1 MSSSSSGPSNPNA
14 EGSIRNIDPNDP
26 LDLRLFCKNILS
38 LKYPFISLEDCTAV
52 LAADETLYSDLSE
65 ASRKQT
71 GIDEC
76 LRKASTIFEAIRH
89 SAPNPRPVPV
99 AIPPEAAAQP
109 QQTIFNRIT
118 AFVGALR
125 PVFVDFI
132 NNNTEHVPKW
142 CPPGG
147 AADASWLEAQNFPST
162 GGKPDLLLHNL
173 GSFAQSPDL
182 LDRLTK
188 IFEPQPQSHTFLVNT
203 TGTGKTRSML
213 EGLCLHWGFY
223 FASVVDTNNLGSYD
237 LEKTIESYI
246 PNSPG
251 FIQDL
256 STTAGTTERMLSL
269 EQNRRIASKRFTEVL
284 LARVIIFQLFIEIIQ
299 QCRDVLEPKKLWLL
313 IQINPWRLGY
323 AGSDFF
329 VDLTMALR
337 DAPTEWVQDEISAR
351 LTQAREWCY
360 SGFKRVP
367 FFIVLDEAQHAARNH
382 FSAFRSEQSHLI
394 HRPVLREI
402 VRAWLIDFFRHLG
415 WWLIISGTGIDRDVI
430 QQVMVSAL
438 MKPAAYRTQSNDGAF
453 ADSNSHATFMR
464 QYIPQRVL
472 MTPSGEALLERMS
485 YWLHGRHRF
494 TTAFLSELLS
504 QCFRSPHRLLNS
516 FVKAY
521 TGITP
526 TDGQRWIEKEP
537 NDVQWPEALQLNSF
551 DFSKLSQN
559 PNMAGTIIRILN
571 TDLVRSGLPTKVTVT
586 EKLFVEYGFARYIE
600 TTTNKIVID
609 EPLVLLAAELKI
621 GRSSWWYTD
630 RIDTNTPKVNG
641 LEDYLA
647 FTLPVLFQTKPRL
660 DEVFDFFGTIP
671 VWSTYRVEL
680 VSVYDIGTGLGPD
693 ILPVLPNARPHF
705 SYGTDPGADT
715 YATVRWLQHRSP
727 TFVLFPPKGMG
738 PDLMFV
744 LKVLDGSPQGSLLW
758 VAMQAKYSE
767 KGPRLDTET
776 LAGAIRSTTPER
788 YWIQKT
794 GGQHKPKAHPGLAKG
809 TLETLAQLPN
819 RLADAGNQ
827 SVLRVIAAC
836 PAPASLNRAT
846 NWTEGFFQDK
856 TGKHAI
862 ASLSRSFLA
871 QATNT
876 LDPIGKIVSMT
887 SGFEDDTAVVPY
899 EAEPEDEDDDSMD
912 VDMPMAGPSKGPTP
926 SGKKAPKTTKGGPAK
941 AKSVKGSAAAKN
953 AKGSAMGSVKSV
965 SAPRRRTPRRRGE
978 DVSMASSGRVSPSP
992 SVASVRTYNLR
1003 NRSNPT

>member
-1 MSSSSSGPSNPNA
+1 MSSSSGPSNPNPD
-14 EGSIRNIDPNDP
+14 GSIRNIDPNDP

-71 GIDEC
+71 GIDDC

-89 SAPNPRPVPV
+89 SAPNPRPVVV
-99 AIPPEAAAQP
+99 AIPPESAPQP
-109 QQTIFNRIT
+109 QQTILDRIT
-118 AFVGALR
+118 AFVRALR
-125 PVFVDFI
+125 PVFVNFI
-132 NNNTEHVPKW
+132 NNKMEHLPKW
-142 CPPGG
+142 CPPSG

-173 GSFAQSPDL
+173 GYFTQSPDL

-223 FASVVDTNNLGSYD
+223 FASVVDTNNVGSYD

-269 EQNRRIASKRFTEVL
+269 EQNRRIASRRFTEVL
-284 LARVIIFQLFIEIIQ
+284 LARVIIFQLFIDIIQ

-329 VDLTMALR
+329 VDLTIALR
-337 DAPTEWVQDEISAR
+337 DAPTKWVQDEISAR

-402 VRAWLIDFFRHLG
+402 IRAWLIDFFRHLG

-453 ADSNSHATFMR
+453 ADSNSHITFMR

-472 MTPSGEALLERMS
+472 MAPSGEALLERMS

-521 TGITP
+521 TGVTP
-526 TDGQRWIEKEP
+526 TDGQRWIEEEP
-537 NDVQWPEALQLNSF
+537 DDVQWPEALQLDSF

-571 TDLVRSGLPTKVTVT
+571 TDLVRSGLPTKVTVI
-586 EKLFVEYGFARYIE
+586 EKLFVEYGFARYVE

-609 EPLVLLAAELKI
+609 EPLVLLAAERKI

-630 RIDTNTPKVNG
+630 RMDTNTPEVNG

-647 FTLPVLFQTKPRL
+647 FILPVLFQRKPRL

-715 YATVRWLQHRSP
+715 RATVRWLQHRTP

-744 LKVLDGSPQGSLLW
+744 LRVFDGSPRGSLLW
-758 VAMQAKYSE
+758 VAMQAKFS
-767 KGPRLDTET
+767 KVAPHLDAKT
-776 LAGAIRSTTPER
+776 LRDAIRRTTPIK
-788 YWIQKT
+788 YWIQKANRRA
-794 GGQHKPKAHPGLAKG
+794 PEAHPSLAKD
-809 TLETLAQLPN
+809 TLEILAQLPD

-827 SVLRVIAAC
+827 SLLRVIAAC
-836 PAPASLNRAT
+836 PAPASLNRAA
-846 NWTEGFFQDK
+846 NWSEGFFQDR
-856 TGKHAI
+856 TGNHAI

-871 QATNT
+871 QATHT
-876 LDPIGKIVSMT
+876 LDPIGKITSMI

-899 EAEPEDEDDDSMD
+899 EAKPEDEDDVDDSMD
-912 VDMPMAGPSKGPTP
+912 VDMPMAGPSKRATP
-926 SGKKAPKTTKGGPAK
+926 SGKKAPKTRKGGTAK
-941 AKSVKGSAAAKN
+941 AKSVKGSAAAKS
-953 AKGSAMGSVKSV
+953 AKGRAMGSIKSGPA
-965 SAPRRRTPRRRGE
+965 SKRRGE
-978 DVSMASSGRVSPSP
+978 DVSMASSGRASPSEGE
-992 SVASVRTYNLR
+992 SVASTRTYNLR
-1003 NRSNPT
+1003 SRN